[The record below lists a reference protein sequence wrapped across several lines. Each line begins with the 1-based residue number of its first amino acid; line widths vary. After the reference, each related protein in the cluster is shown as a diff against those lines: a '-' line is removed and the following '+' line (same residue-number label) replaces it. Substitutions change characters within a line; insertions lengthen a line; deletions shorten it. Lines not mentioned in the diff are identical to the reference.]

1 MNCTRIPS
9 IWQRNLVTIPSQ
21 LAPKTQNLY
30 NQLVKG
36 DRASLA
42 RTITLVESTLKTSKA
57 ESRKLI
63 SMIQKNCQ
71 SQIKASFRIGL
82 SGPPGAGKST
92 FIEVF
97 GHHLISCGL
106 KVAVLAIDPSSTRTG
121 GSLLGDKTRMTELSR
136 NPKAYI
142 RGSPNRGYLGG
153 VARTTNESILLCEA
167 AGYDVVL
174 IETVGVGQSEYLV
187 ADMVDALCLILP
199 PAGGDELQGI
209 KRGIV
214 EQCDAVVINKCDG
227 DLIPAANRVAAEY
240 TSALKFMP
248 SKSKHWRTKVLK
260 ISSKTNQ
267 GIENTWQTLQKF
279 KETMIEN
286 NAFYERRSTQQKAWM
301 WQYIQHKLI
310 EAFRQNPDLHKKH
323 IAYEALVS
331 EGSLNPGVAA
341 DLLLADFWK
350 KDMAR

>member
-1 MNCTRIPS
+1 MNYARFS
-9 IWQRNLVTIPSQ
+9 LVSQRHLVTVTPQ
-21 LAPKTQNLY
+21 LAPNTQMLY
-30 NQLVKG
+30 DQLVKG

-42 RTITLVESTLKTSKA
+42 RAITLVESTLKTSKS

-63 SMIQKNCQ
+63 SLIQRNCQ
-71 SQIKASFRIGL
+71 PRIKDSFRIGL

-97 GHHLISCGL
+97 GHHLTSSGL
-106 KVAVLAIDPSSTRTG
+106 KVAVLAVDPSSTRTG

-136 NPKAYI
+136 NPMAYI

-153 VARTTNESILLCEA
+153 VARSTNEAILLCEA

-174 IETVGVGQSEYLV
+174 VETVGVGQSEYLV

-240 TSALKFMP
+240 TSALKFMTP
-248 SKSKHWRTKVLK
+248 KSKHWRTKILK
-260 ISSKTNQ
+260 ISSKTNE
-267 GIENTWQTLQKF
+267 GIDTTWHTLQKF

-286 NAFYERRSTQQKAWM
+286 NAFQERRSAQQKAWM
-301 WQYIQHKLI
+301 WQYIQHRLV
-310 EAFRQNPDLHKKH
+310 ESFRQNTDLRQKH
-323 IAYEALVS
+323 VAYEALVS

-341 DLLLADFWK
+341 DLLLADFWG
-350 KDMAR
+350 KDRVL